1 MLDELKKM
9 KFCDIVYCIIL
20 FFLCSIGEIV
30 ELLVYGNMGNLID
43 NIYGFFGYN
52 IDLVDLM

>member
-1 MLDELKKM
+1 MFDGLKKM
-9 KFCDIVYCIIL
+9 KFWDVVCCIIL

-52 IDLVDLM
+52 IDLVDMM